1 MSAPAATAHTL
12 GMTLRT
18 PHTQHSGRE
27 VVAGLVNDGSAP
39 AVAAEAVRLAN
50 QHESSIRFVQVVP
63 SELDSLERADAE
75 TATFA
80 AGLHALR
87 HGRHRGATFESP
99 VGDPGRLLV
108 DRSAR
113 AIALVI
119 GEDRMGGPEAATGE
133 DATVGAY
140 CVAHARCPVHVV
152 ARATR
157 PVAREDGVSSASRP
171 SAGVSG

>member
-1 MSAPAATAHTL
+1 
-12 GMTLRT
+12 MTSLT
-18 PHTQHSGRE
+18 PRTQHSGRE

-50 QHESSIRFVQVVP
+50 LHEASIRFVQVVP
-63 SELDSLERADAE
+63 TELDSLERADAE

-113 AIALVI
+113 AIALVV
-119 GEDRMGGPEAATGE
+119 GEDRTGGPDAPGGE
-133 DATVGAY
+133 DETGTVGAF
-140 CVAHARCPVHVV
+140 CMAHARCPVHVV
-152 ARATR
+152 SRSQSRTTSDRHAA
-157 PVAREDGVSSASRP
+157 GFSS
-171 SAGVSG
+171 